1 MLTKKVILIFLLLL
15 SNLVLSQK
23 TFNNEQDSILVYNAI
38 DEAKLFGDNGN
49 FIEAERIINEALNFK
64 SVLQNENAKALVLY
78 AKARLLMDKGEISM
92 ALELLDQCETIFSK
106 NNRKEY
112 LAKTRISKGQ
122 AYKRQLNYSE
132 AIQNF
137 NQASFYFIQENDS
150 IGIALIYL
158 NIGIIYKEIGQFEL
172 ANQNYFSALKIYEN
186 LNEPSRVAN
195 CYNNIGNVYMQVE
208 NYDSAFY
215 YMRKTLKLRLEYG
228 DKTKLSYIYNNLSNI
243 HLSLNNIDSAEYYV
257 EKSIILKE
265 ELNNKTDLVNAYTS
279 RANIAIIK
287 SDYPN
292 ALKAL
297 EEAKLNLTDDT
308 PLNIRSN
315 LYRFFG
321 DVYLELK
328 DFKHS
333 AENFNQHL
341 IYNDSL
347 EDINKSSG
355 LLIDLMVFEA
365 YKDSVRQEQT
375 RRETEL
381 EELLFK
387 NKELTLSNER
397 RKTNFLII
405 SLGIVFVMGILLF
418 ISFRRR
424 LKESSKHQKILAE
437 QNQELKRTLIS
448 KDEKEVLLK
457 EIHHRVK
464 NNLQIINSLIRLQTN
479 FITPSN
485 FEEKLKDTEN
495 RIRSMA
501 LIHEK
506 LYQSQNLA
514 KLSIRKYIEE
524 LCFTIMESY
533 ETKVHINFSFDIEE
547 REFSIDSLIPMGL
560 IINEL
565 LSNSIKYAFEG
576 KESGEVRI
584 QMNFDDKNTFL
595 TIADNGMGADL
606 TWDELKEDSLGLELV
621 ESLCDQLDGKMKLD
635 TSCGFEFSF
644 VFPPLS

>member
-1 MLTKKVILIFLLLL
+1 MLIKKLILIFLLLL
-15 SNLVLSQK
+15 SNELLSQK
-23 TFNNEQDSILVYNAI
+23 TFSNEQDSILINNAI

-49 FIEAERIINEALNFK
+49 FVEAERIINEALGLK
-64 SVLQNENAKALVLY
+64 PAEENELVKAVIIY
-78 AKARLLMDKGEISM
+78 AKARLLLDKGEISN
-92 ALELLDQCETIFSK
+92 ALKLLDECESTFSK

-137 NQASFYFIQENDS
+137 NQASFYFIHENDS
-150 IGIALIYL
+150 TGIALIYL

-186 LNEPSRVAN
+186 LNDPARVAN

-215 YMRKTLKLRLEYG
+215 FMRKTLNLRLEYG

-243 HLSLNNIDSAEYYV
+243 HLSLKNIDSAEYYV

-279 RANIAIIK
+279 RANIAIFK
-287 SDYPN
+287 SDYQG

-297 EEAKLNLTDDT
+297 EEAKFNLTDDT
-308 PLNIRSN
+308 PLNTRSN

-328 DFKHS
+328 DYKHS
-333 AENFNQHL
+333 AENFSQHL
-341 IYNDSL
+341 LYNDSL

-355 LLIDLMVFEA
+355 LLVDLMVFEA

-387 NKELTLSNER
+387 NKELTLSNEQ

-424 LKESSKHQKILAE
+424 LKESSRHQKILAE

-584 QMNFDDKNTFL
+584 QMKFDDDNTYL

-606 TWDELKEDSLGLELV
+606 SWDELKEDSLGLELV

-635 TSCGFEFSF
+635 TSSGFEFSF